1 MSLILAT
8 PSTASDRAKI
18 RAERPGTFAFQR
30 LDGPNPY
37 LVACRQMPS
46 LRTLLILGRTSNL
59 PTVWSNC
66 LAGWWL
72 GGGKNVRNLFPLLLG
87 STLIYMGGMYLNDAF
102 DAEFDKQFRRER
114 PIPTGAISVNAVWR
128 IGLGLLGS
136 GAVCLILLGNVTGI
150 LAVLLVLCILAYD
163 AIHKLIT
170 VSPVLMA
177 GCRFFL
183 YLVAASTGE
192 KGVTGEAVWWGFALA
207 AYIIGLSFIAR
218 KETAR
223 GALGYWPCCFLAA
236 PFLMALMMDGPGYL
250 KPALLVSAV
259 LGFWIA
265 RCLRYTFG
273 GSERNVGL
281 TVSGLLAGIVWVD
294 LLAVANCSQTLAAVF
309 IALFLSALLFQ
320 RYIPAT

>member
-1 MSLILAT
+1 M
-8 PSTASDRAKI
+8 
-18 RAERPGTFAFQR
+18 
-30 LDGPNPY
+30 LDAPNPD
-37 LVACRQMPS
+37 LIACTRMPS

-87 STLIYMGGMYLNDAF
+87 STLIYVGGMYLNDAF

-114 PIPTGAISVNAVWR
+114 PIPSGAISLKAVWR
-128 IGLGLLGS
+128 LGLGLLGAGS
-136 GAVCLILLGNVTGI
+136 VCLILLGNVTGT
-150 LAVLLVLCILAYD
+150 LTVLLVLCILAYD

-170 VSPVLMA
+170 ISPVLMA
-177 GCRFFL
+177 ACRFFL
-183 YLVAASTGE
+183 YLVAASTGA
-192 KGVTGEAVWWGFALA
+192 KGLTGEAVWCGFALA

-218 KETAR
+218 KESTR
-223 GALGYWPCCFLAA
+223 GALAYWPCYFLAA
-236 PFLMALMMDGPGYL
+236 PVLVALIMDGKGYL
-250 KPALLVSAV
+250 QPALLVSAV
-259 LGFWIA
+259 LGLWVA

-273 GSERNVGL
+273 GTERNVGL

-294 LLAVANCSQTLAAVF
+294 LLAVANSPRQFAAVF

-320 RYIPAT
+320 RYVPAT